1 MLPIGENMKPDTI
14 VLHTT
19 DQEFQDGHLF
29 ADKGRGKNVQIRR
42 DQLVHLLMDHSN
54 MIARLN
60 KLGIYPVNVKE
71 D

>member
-1 MLPIGENMKPDTI
+1 MRPDTI

-19 DQEFQDGHLF
+19 DQEFQDAHLF

-54 MIARLN
+54 MIAKLN
-60 KLGIYPVNVKE
+60 QLGIHPVNIKE
-71 D
+71 N

>member
-1 MLPIGENMKPDTI
+1 MKPDTI

-54 MIARLN
+54 MIAKLN
-60 KLGIYPVNVKE
+60 QLGIYPVNVTE

>member
-1 MLPIGENMKPDTI
+1 MLPIGEHMKPDTI

>member
-1 MLPIGENMKPDTI
+1 MKPDTI

-19 DQEFQDGHLF
+19 EQEFHDAHLF

-54 MIARLN
+54 MIAKLN
-60 KLGIYPVNVKE
+60 QLGIYPVNVTE

>member
-1 MLPIGENMKPDTI
+1 MKPDTI

-19 DQEFQDGHLF
+19 DQEFHDAHLF
-29 ADKGRGKNVQIRR
+29 SDKGRGKQVQIRR

-54 MIARLN
+54 MIAKLN
-60 KLGIYPVNVKE
+60 QLGIHPVNVKE